1 VLRKF
6 ALSAATTV
14 VLTTSMIT
22 AAHAKSCWFQGFNP
36 FSKDISEKIKGHGY
50 AIKQSNACN
59 RAKRECLRK
68 LRKAWKKGKAQ
79 QYACIRIG

>member
-6 ALSAATTV
+6 ALIATTAV
-14 VLTTSMIT
+14 VFATSTINS
-22 AAHAKSCWFQGFNP
+22 ANAKSCWFQGFNP

-50 AIKQSNACN
+50 AMKQSNACN

-68 LRKAWKKGKAQ
+68 LRKAWKEGKAQ
-79 QYACIRIG
+79 QYGCIRIG

>member
-1 VLRKF
+1 MLRKF

-36 FSKDISEKIKGHGY
+36 FSKDISERPWLCYK
-50 AIKQSNACN
+50 AEQRMQS
-59 RAKRECLRK
+59 
-68 LRKAWKKGKAQ
+68 GKA
-79 QYACIRIG
+79 GMFKKT